1 MKTLEIISIDK
12 FKYTLKDLEKEYIL
26 NIEFAGYNPV
36 VHDKIIMH
44 EELLNILYLL
54 SFGPLDS
61 IYGKNIQD
69 KDDQDIIV
77 IIHDDKK
84 IYLKRLYGWFMIS
97 LDDFKKVELKVGTII
112 DASVNKGARKPAYKM
127 RIDFGDDGIKNTSA
141 QITKLYEP
149 SDLIGKQVVAVINF
163 PPLKVSEVKSEVL
176 VLGAE
181 TPDGVVLLTTDKLVA
196 NGAMVDWPK
205 VKSKLF
211 IINYRYYKNLFK
223 GSIILG

>member
-1 MKTLEIISIDK
+1 MTEDLKIIKKKYGEDMMHLCRDLFPTL
-12 FKYTLKDLEKEYIL
+12 LEKRGLLSQI
-26 NIEFAGYNPV
+26 
-36 VHDKIIMH
+36 
-44 EELLNILYLL
+44 LLNNFHESHYLCQDIVANNL
-54 SFGPLDS
+54 EYDFKNFVYSFVDVENNFVMRS
-61 IYGKNIQD
+61 D
-69 KDDQDIIV
+69 KTDDQDIIV

-112 DASVNKGARKPAYKM
+112 AASINKGARKPAYKM
-127 RIDFGDDGIKNTSA
+127 RIDFGDAGIKNTSA

-196 NGAMVDWPK
+196 NGAMVD
-205 VKSKLF
+205 
-211 IINYRYYKNLFK
+211 
-223 GSIILG
+223 